1 MHGHRASGNDLVAGG
16 GDAMSIKELKTP
28 EGYTIVLDVKD
39 AIVRVGDAWVP
50 VGERLR
56 ELEAQSRLALAVAEV
71 RAWRGLWVA
80 MKSDRNGSHTQEVLK
95 KLAAE
100 AATDADP
107 VLAKMIG
114 GGE

>member
-1 MHGHRASGNDLVAGG
+1 
-16 GDAMSIKELKTP
+16 MSIKELKTP

-56 ELEAQSRLALAVAEV
+56 ELEA
-71 RAWRGLWVA
+71 
-80 MKSDRNGSHTQEVLK
+80 EVLR
-95 KLAAE
+95 LRARLR

-107 VLAKMIG
+107 VLAKMLEKG
-114 GGE
+114 GGEG